1 MKKLLLI
8 FSIVSIV
15 SIIVSCQALAQKQDT
30 PETIFNIPLTK
41 TSTHD
46 GVSITLVAVVEDSR
60 CPRDTTCIWAGK
72 AVVKILVSGADQELQ
87 EITVVFQN
95 ESQSVIATTEDT
107 VFTAL
112 KLLPYPGDSIGKE
125 VGYQLQVSKKAK
137 TSLKQ

>member
-8 FSIVSIV
+8 FSIV

-30 PETIFNIPLTK
+30 PETVFNVPLTK
-41 TSTHD
+41 TTTQD

-72 AVVKILVSGADQELQ
+72 AVVKILVRASGEDAQEM
-87 EITVVFQN
+87 TVVFQN

-107 VFTAL
+107 VFTVL
-112 KLLPYPGDSIGKE
+112 KLLPYPGDSNGKE
-125 VGYQLQVSKKAK
+125 VGYQLQVSKKAM

>member
-1 MKKLLLI
+1 MKKLLFIL
-8 FSIVSIV
+8 SIA

-30 PETIFNIPLTK
+30 PETVFNIPLTK
-41 TSTHD
+41 TSKHD

-112 KLLPYPGDSIGKE
+112 KLLPYPGDSIGKD
-125 VGYQLQVSKKAK
+125 VGYQLQVSKKAM

>member
-8 FSIVSIV
+8 FSIV

-30 PETIFNIPLTK
+30 PETVFNVPLTK
-41 TSTHD
+41 TTTQD
-46 GVSITLVAVVEDSR
+46 GVSIKLVAVVEDSR

-87 EITVVFQN
+87 EMTVVFQN

-112 KLLPYPGDSIGKE
+112 KLLPYPGDSYGKE
-125 VGYQLQVSKKAK
+125 IGYQLQISKKGIK
-137 TSLKQ
+137 F

>member
-1 MKKLLLI
+1 MKKVLLI
-8 FSIVSIV
+8 FSIV

-30 PETIFNIPLTK
+30 PETVFNVPLTK

-46 GVSITLVAVVEDSR
+46 GVSITLVAVIEDSR

-125 VGYQLQVSKKAK
+125 VGYQLQVSNKAK

>member
-8 FSIVSIV
+8 FSIV

-30 PETIFNIPLTK
+30 PETVFNVPLTK
-41 TSTHD
+41 TSKHD
-46 GVSITLVAVVEDSR
+46 GVSITLVAVIEDSR

-125 VGYQLQVSKKAK
+125 VGYQLQVSNKAK

>member
-1 MKKLLLI
+1 MKKLLLV
-8 FSIVSIV
+8 FSIV

-112 KLLPYPGDSIGKE
+112 KLLPYPGDSNGKE
-125 VGYQLQVSKKAK
+125 VGYQLLVSKKAK

>member
-1 MKKLLLI
+1 MKKLLLV
-8 FSIVSIV
+8 FSIV

-87 EITVVFQN
+87 EMTVVFQN

>member
-15 SIIVSCQALAQKQDT
+15 VSCQALAQKQDT
-30 PETIFNIPLTK
+30 PETVFNVPLTK
-41 TSTHD
+41 TSTQA

-112 KLLPYPGDSIGKE
+112 KLLPYPGDSNGKE
-125 VGYQLQVSKKAK
+125 VGYQLQVSKKAM

>member
-8 FSIVSIV
+8 FSIV

-112 KLLPYPGDSIGKE
+112 KLLPYPGDSNGKE

>member
-1 MKKLLLI
+1 MKKLLLV
-8 FSIVSIV
+8 FSIV

-30 PETIFNIPLTK
+30 PETVFNIPLTK
-41 TSTHD
+41 TSKHD
-46 GVSITLVAVVEDSR
+46 GVSITLVAVIEDSR

>member
-1 MKKLLLI
+1 MKKVLLV
-8 FSIVSIV
+8 FSIV

-30 PETIFNIPLTK
+30 PETVFNIPLTK
-41 TSTHD
+41 TSKHD
-46 GVSITLVAVVEDSR
+46 GVSITLVAVIEDSR

-125 VGYQLQVSKKAK
+125 VGYQLQVSNKAK

>member
-15 SIIVSCQALAQKQDT
+15 VSCQALAQKKDT
-30 PETIFNIPLTK
+30 PETVFNVPLTK
-41 TSTHD
+41 TSTHA

-72 AVVKILVSGADQELQ
+72 AVVKILVRASGEDAQEM
-87 EITVVFQN
+87 TVVFQN
-95 ESQSVIATTEDT
+95 ESQSVIATKEDI

-112 KLLPYPGDSIGKE
+112 KLLPYPGDSTGKE
-125 VGYQLQVSKKAK
+125 VGYQLQVSKKGIK
-137 TSLKQ
+137 F

>member
-1 MKKLLLI
+1 MKKVLLV
-8 FSIVSIV
+8 FSIV

-30 PETIFNIPLTK
+30 PETVFNVPLTK

>member
-15 SIIVSCQALAQKQDT
+15 VSCQALAQKQDT
-30 PETIFNIPLTK
+30 PETVFNVQLTK
-41 TSTHD
+41 TSTHA

-72 AVVKILVSGADQELQ
+72 AVVKILVRASGEDAQEM
-87 EITVVFQN
+87 TVVFQN
-95 ESQSVIATTEDT
+95 ESQSVIATKEDI

-112 KLLPYPGDSIGKE
+112 KLLPYPGDSNGKE
-125 VGYQLQVSKKAK
+125 VGYQLQVSKKGIK
-137 TSLKQ
+137 F

>member
-8 FSIVSIV
+8 FSIV

-30 PETIFNIPLTK
+30 PETVFNVPLTK
-41 TSTHD
+41 TTTQD

-72 AVVKILVSGADQELQ
+72 AVVKILVRASGEDAQEM
-87 EITVVFQN
+87 TVVFQN

-112 KLLPYPGDSIGKE
+112 KLLPYPGDSNGKE

>member
-1 MKKLLLI
+1 MKKTLLI

-15 SIIVSCQALAQKQDT
+15 VSCQALAQKQDT
-30 PETIFNIPLTK
+30 PETVFNVPLTK
-41 TSTHD
+41 TNTHR

-72 AVVKILVSGADQELQ
+72 AVVKILVRASGEDAQEM
-87 EITVVFQN
+87 TVVFQN

-112 KLLPYPGDSIGKE
+112 KLLPYPDGSVGKE

>member
-8 FSIVSIV
+8 FSIV

-30 PETIFNIPLTK
+30 PETVFNVPLTK
-41 TSTHD
+41 TTTQD

-72 AVVKILVSGADQELQ
+72 AVVKILVRASGEDAQEM
-87 EITVVFQN
+87 TVVFQN

>member
-1 MKKLLLI
+1 MKKLLFIL
-8 FSIVSIV
+8 SIA

-30 PETIFNIPLTK
+30 PETVFNIPLTK
-41 TSTHD
+41 TSKHD

>member
-15 SIIVSCQALAQKQDT
+15 VSCQALAQKQDT
-30 PETIFNIPLTK
+30 PETVFNIPLTK
-41 TSTHD
+41 TSKHD
-46 GVSITLVAVVEDSR
+46 GVSITLVAVIEDSR

-112 KLLPYPGDSIGKE
+112 KLLPYPGDSYGKE
-125 VGYQLQVSKKAK
+125 IGYQLQVSKKAK

>member
-15 SIIVSCQALAQKQDT
+15 VSCQALAQKQDT
-30 PETIFNIPLTK
+30 PETVFNVPLTK
-41 TSTHD
+41 TSTHA

-112 KLLPYPGDSIGKE
+112 KLLPYPGDSNGKE
-125 VGYQLQVSKKAK
+125 VGYQLQVSKKEIK
-137 TSLKQ
+137 F

>member
-1 MKKLLLI
+1 M
-8 FSIVSIV
+8 
-15 SIIVSCQALAQKQDT
+15 
-30 PETIFNIPLTK
+30 P
-41 TSTHD
+41 
-46 GVSITLVAVVEDSR
+46 VVEDSR

>member
-8 FSIVSIV
+8 FSIVSI
-15 SIIVSCQALAQKQDT
+15 IVSCQVLAQKQDT
-30 PETIFNIPLTK
+30 PETVFNVPLTK
-41 TSTHD
+41 TTTQD

-125 VGYQLQVSKKAK
+125 VGYQLQVSKKEM

>member
-15 SIIVSCQALAQKQDT
+15 VSCQALAQKQDAA
-30 PETIFNIPLTK
+30 ETVFTIPLTK
-41 TSTHD
+41 TSTHA

-72 AVVKILVSGADQELQ
+72 AVVKILVRASGEGAQEM
-87 EITVVFQN
+87 TVVFQN

-112 KLLPYPGDSIGKE
+112 KLLPYPGDSTGKE
-125 VGYQLQVSKKAK
+125 VGYQLQVSKKGIK
-137 TSLKQ
+137 F

>member
-15 SIIVSCQALAQKQDT
+15 VSCQALAQKQDT
-30 PETIFNIPLTK
+30 PETVFNVPLTK
-41 TSTHD
+41 TSTHA

-72 AVVKILVSGADQELQ
+72 AVVKILVRASGEDAQEM
-87 EITVVFQN
+87 TVVFQN
-95 ESQSVIATTEDT
+95 ESQSVIATKEDI

-112 KLLPYPGDSIGKE
+112 KLLPYPGDSNGKE
-125 VGYQLQVSKKAK
+125 VGYQLQVSKKGIK
-137 TSLKQ
+137 F

>member
-8 FSIVSIV
+8 FSIV

-30 PETIFNIPLTK
+30 PETVFNVPLTK
-41 TSTHD
+41 TTTQD
-46 GVSITLVAVVEDSR
+46 GASITLVAVVEDSR

-72 AVVKILVSGADQELQ
+72 AVVKILVRASGEDAQEM
-87 EITVVFQN
+87 TVVFQN

-107 VFTAL
+107 VFTVL
-112 KLLPYPGDSIGKE
+112 KLLPYPGDSNGKE
-125 VGYQLQVSKKAK
+125 VGYQLLVSKKAK

>member
-15 SIIVSCQALAQKQDT
+15 VSCQALAQKQDT
-30 PETIFNIPLTK
+30 PEAVFNVPLSK
-41 TSTHD
+41 TSTHA

-112 KLLPYPGDSIGKE
+112 KLLPYPGDSYGKE
-125 VGYQLQVSKKAK
+125 IGYQLQVSKKGIK
-137 TSLKQ
+137 F

>member
-1 MKKLLLI
+1 MKKLLLV
-8 FSIVSIV
+8 FSIV
-15 SIIVSCQALAQKQDT
+15 SIIVSCQALAQKQDAA
-30 PETIFNIPLTK
+30 ETVFTIPLTK

-72 AVVKILVSGADQELQ
+72 AVVKILVRASGEDAQ

-112 KLLPYPGDSIGKE
+112 KLLPYPGDSNGKE
-125 VGYQLQVSKKAK
+125 VGYQLQVSKKGIK
-137 TSLKQ
+137 F